1 MMARVVIR
9 KPEIPCFVLNSQVR
23 VADWEQVCGTH
34 QGQRQMSKPR
44 SKAGHRTVLTNRV
57 FNAFYP
63 CNADAIHTGQSSLV
77 QLRLLL
83 TQHFLA
89 VAVDSML
96 RCSPSHGSGHS
107 MIPMSVDFR
116 PTLRRILHEL
126 TEGGRSRRSEAI

>member
-1 MMARVVIR
+1 MDEEVITSQHWGVLLRAIVTDAALCTFRHEGR
-9 KPEIPCFVLNSQVR
+9 KPDLRCAL
-23 VADWEQVCGTH
+23 
-34 QGQRQMSKPR
+34 
-44 SKAGHRTVLTNRV
+44 HRGLL
-57 FNAFYP
+57 
-63 CNADAIHTGQSSLV
+63 CGQSGLMHA
-77 QLRLLL
+77 RLLL